1 MSRLTV
7 AVDRLCALLVG
18 LLLVVGGAVVAIWG
32 TDRVPP
38 LNGTLDLSPLQR
50 ATTESW
56 WPWVVGLGGLVA
68 VLLGLRWLVAH
79 LPNRR
84 SGPLRLPG
92 TSRAGRLTADGGSAA
107 GAAAE
112 AFASTPGVASARG
125 TLIDDR
131 GQLVARLVAT
141 IESDAD
147 LCAVALAGD
156 RVSAQLQNV
165 MGRKDLRCRV
175 DLRLARRN
183 RPGPRVR

>member
-7 AVDRLCALLVG
+7 AVDRLGALLLG
-18 LLLVVGGAVVAIWG
+18 LVLAVGGAAVAIWG
-32 TDRVPP
+32 TDRVSP
-38 LNGTLDLSPLQR
+38 LTSTLDLSRLQR

-56 WPWVVGLGGLVA
+56 WPWVVGLGGVAA

-79 LPNRR
+79 VPNRR

-92 TSRAGRLTADGGSAA
+92 TSRAGRLSADGGSAA
-107 GAAAE
+107 DAAAE

-141 IESDAD
+141 IDSDAD
-147 LCAVALAGD
+147 LSAVAQAGD
-156 RVSAQLQNV
+156 TVSAQLQNV
-165 MGRKDLRCRV
+165 VGRKDLRCRV
-175 DLRLARRN
+175 DLRLARRSL
-183 RPGPRVR
+183 PGPRVQ